1 MEGSNNNLEN
11 VGNNGAQW
19 RKKMLGSVVW
29 NGGANSMMTVNNV
42 YILDPSLFK
51 KKFFFWGGG
60 WRRLHPCPPTL
71 YLNHW
76 SSFVGKFVALE
87 RSIFLCRRDNN
98 FVQYFV

>member
-42 YILDPSLFK
+42 YILVPLV
-51 KKFFFWGGG
+51 FFFLGGEG
-60 WRRLHPCPPTL
+60 AAPLPPYPVFKSLEQLCWQIRRFGQKYILMQE
-71 YLNHW
+71 
-76 SSFVGKFVALE
+76 G
-87 RSIFLCRRDNN
+87 
-98 FVQYFV
+98 Q